1 MRTRLS
7 IFFITA
13 LTMILV
19 PSTTISTAA
28 TSNLEIQAITDAKA
42 GAVDLTFNSKFAKA
56 SVLTYQITA
65 KPTMLGAVTYSKTF
79 TRKVSGYISQRIT
92 PLTPGTNYKFKV
104 TIKTTNKKIF
114 NSADF
119 SFYTASTKPNIPVIT
134 KAIETDA
141 DEAVVYFDAPNNDGQ
156 TPVLYYTANAY
167 PGYATGITLQQG
179 SGSITLTGLT
189 KSTTYRFT
197 VTAHNIN
204 GTSVESMPS
213 LPITTLATKIIRI
226 TPVSSS
232 GSNLAAPAFTLSRS
246 AETRTVGI
254 SSSGYSISSTGGTIA
269 SYSIAPT
276 LPAGL
281 SFSTA
286 NGLISGTPTE
296 TRTATTHTITAT
308 NAAGS
313 ASANIILTITPAP
326 TKLILSRASVGT
338 TSGVAFSTQPQIT
351 IQDASSETVTA
362 SSAVVTAT
370 ISAGGTL
377 FGTKTAT
384 AVSGVATFS
393 NLGIRGYGGT
403 AYTITY
409 SATGL
414 TSVTQSV
421 TPSAYA
427 RGDVGPG
434 GGRIFYVSGSGGFTC
449 GSNLSEKCYYLE
461 AAPPALG
468 LASTDNDA
476 AFSTARTWASVDYQ
490 SQSVPDFG
498 DATAAQSIGY
508 GYRNTMLIIA
518 QGNNDPSTSAAAL
531 AQSYRGGG
539 QTDWFLPSRQEN
551 NQICYWQTNSSCSG
565 GSEVQNSGVGASGFV
580 ANISGGADGYY
591 WSSSEESATQ
601 ARIRVM
607 RQGGDQSADLKNK
620 LYFVRPIR
628 AF

>member
-1 MRTRLS
+1 MRTRLAFLS
-7 IFFITA
+7 VLSLV
-13 LTMILV
+13 LTLT
-19 PSTTISTAA
+19 PTSLTSNAA
-28 TSNLEIQAITDAKA
+28 TSNIEIQAITDAKA

-56 SVLTYQITA
+56 SVMTYQITA
-65 KPTMLGAVTYSKTF
+65 KPTTLGAAYYSKTF

-92 PLTPGTNYKFKV
+92 PLTPGTSYKFKV
-104 TIKTTNKKIF
+104 TIKTTNKKVF

-119 SFYTASTKPNIPVIT
+119 SFYTASTKPNVPVIT

-179 SGSITLTGLT
+179 SGSITFTSLT
-189 KSTTYRFT
+189 KSTTYTFT

-204 GTSVESMPS
+204 GTSVASMPS
-213 LPITTLATKIIRI
+213 LPIKTLAEKIIRV
-226 TPVSSS
+226 TTTSTN
-232 GSNLAAPAFTLSRS
+232 SNSLAAPAFTLSRS

-254 SSSGYSISSTGGTIA
+254 LSSGYSISSTGGTIA
-269 SYSIAPT
+269 SYSITPT

-281 SFSTA
+281 SFSTST
-286 NGLISGTPTE
+286 GLISGTPTE
-296 TRTATTHTITAT
+296 TKTATTHTVTAT
-308 NAAGS
+308 NATGS
-313 ASANIILTITPAP
+313 ASANLILTVTSAP

-421 TPSAYA
+421 TPSAYT

-539 QTDWFLPSRQEN
+539 QTDWFLPSHLEN
-551 NQICYWQTNSSCSG
+551 NELCNWQTNSSCRSTP
-565 GSEVQNSGVGASGFV
+565 NSPNTGIGASGFV
-580 ANISGGADGYY
+580 VGAPYY
-591 WSSSEESATQ
+591 WSSTETSASQ
-601 ARIRVM
+601 ARTERMV
-607 RQGGDQSADLKNK
+607 QGGAQYIENK
-620 LYFVRPIR
+620 STSRLVRPIR